1 MVYKYD
7 QHATSSRQNAP
18 NFSFSH
24 VICSSCVLNDWKFLI
39 VESVPR
45 PLRGKKFNITF
56 FEKNTFS
63 ESERNYFRLN
73 ELNFTNIF
81 FLILQVIRRGKNIL
95 PTVARLCLIA
105 TFFEDGLR
113 MYFQWNEQRE
123 YMDMSWGCGKF
134 LATVFV
140 IVNLFGQLGGCGMVI
155 ARFKVDIAVGL
166 LFFIVVL
173 QVCLSK

>member
-1 MVYKYD
+1 M
-7 QHATSSRQNAP
+7 
-18 NFSFSH
+18 
-24 VICSSCVLNDWKFLI
+24 
-39 VESVPR
+39 
-45 PLRGKKFNITF
+45 
-56 FEKNTFS
+56 
-63 ESERNYFRLN
+63 
-73 ELNFTNIF
+73 
-81 FLILQVIRRGKNIL
+81 
-95 PTVARLCLIA
+95 ARLCLIA

-140 IVNLFGQLGGCGMVI
+140 LTNLFGQLGGCGMVI

-173 QVCLSK
+173 QVTRLLSKVKGSELSCISSLADNSLFHTVGLPVPLA

>member
-1 MVYKYD
+1 M
-7 QHATSSRQNAP
+7 
-18 NFSFSH
+18 
-24 VICSSCVLNDWKFLI
+24 
-39 VESVPR
+39 
-45 PLRGKKFNITF
+45 
-56 FEKNTFS
+56 
-63 ESERNYFRLN
+63 
-73 ELNFTNIF
+73 
-81 FLILQVIRRGKNIL
+81 

-140 IVNLFGQLGGCGMVI
+140 LTNLFGQLGGCGMVI

-173 QVCLSK
+173 QVTTVTLNN

>member
-1 MVYKYD
+1 
-7 QHATSSRQNAP
+7 
-18 NFSFSH
+18 
-24 VICSSCVLNDWKFLI
+24 
-39 VESVPR
+39 
-45 PLRGKKFNITF
+45 
-56 FEKNTFS
+56 
-63 ESERNYFRLN
+63 
-73 ELNFTNIF
+73 
-81 FLILQVIRRGKNIL
+81 LQVIKRGKNVL

-113 MYFQWNEQRE
+113 MYIQWNEQRE

-140 IVNLFGQLGGCGMVI
+140 LVNLLGQLGGCGMVM

-173 QVCLSK
+173 QVSLHLYQPEAKALTLTRSSVCRPLPTPFCGTSSSYCETLHSSEPYCSSWRKPG

>member
-1 MVYKYD
+1 LI
-7 QHATSSRQNAP
+7 ALSLAP
-18 NFSFSH
+18 
-24 VICSSCVLNDWKFLI
+24 
-39 VESVPR
+39 
-45 PLRGKKFNITF
+45 
-56 FEKNTFS
+56 
-63 ESERNYFRLN
+63 
-73 ELNFTNIF
+73 
-81 FLILQVIRRGKNIL
+81 LQVIKRGKNVL

-140 IVNLFGQLGGCGMVI
+140 LVNLLGQLGGCGMVM

-173 QVCLSK
+173 QVGNLHA

>member
-1 MVYKYD
+1 MLSLFSTYK
-7 QHATSSRQNAP
+7 
-18 NFSFSH
+18 
-24 VICSSCVLNDWKFLI
+24 VIK
-39 VESVPR
+39 
-45 PLRGKKFNITF
+45 RGKH
-56 FEKNTFS
+56 
-63 ESERNYFRLN
+63 
-73 ELNFTNIF
+73 
-81 FLILQVIRRGKNIL
+81 VL

-140 IVNLFGQLGGCGMVI
+140 LTNLFGQLGGCGMVI

-173 QVCLSK
+173 QVTRLTPMIRILTKLYIFVFFRQ